1 MEITVKSGTPEKQ
14 RTACIVVGVF
24 DSRKLSAA
32 AMDVDKASDGY
43 ISGIVRRGDMEG
55 ERGQS
60 LLLHHVPGILSD
72 RVLLIGL
79 GKERDFND
87 KAFRAVNASTAQVL
101 DKCGASEAVSYLTDL
116 TVKNRDAVWK
126 CYAAA
131 ISTESALYKFST
143 HKSKPESSRK
153 PLKKIIFNIPSRRE
167 LLESESAVLK
177 ARAVVGGMNLA
188 RNLGNLAPN
197 VCTPSYLARQA
208 QQLKRQYKKLKIE
221 VLDEAEM
228 KRLGMGS
235 LLSVSQGSKQPA
247 KLICMEYNGAAKS
260 QKPVVL
266 VGKGVTFD
274 SGGISIKPSASM
286 DEMKYDMC
294 GAASVF
300 GVVRACADMQLDCN
314 VVGIV
319 PTVENMPSGTAT
331 RPGDIVTSMSGTT
344 IEILNTD
351 AEGRLILCDALT
363 YSGKYNPDVVIDIA
377 TLTGACIVALGH
389 HTSAVLGNH
398 SPLVNDLQSAGKKAG
413 DPCWELPM
421 GDDYEK
427 QLESNF
433 ADLAN
438 IGGPGAGTITA
449 ACFLA
454 HFSKKYRWAHLD
466 IAGVAWKSGKEK
478 GATGRPVPMLM
489 EYLIDRCSNT

>member
-24 DSRKLSAA
+24 DSRKLSNAA
-32 AMDVDKASDGY
+32 AQVDSASEGY
-43 ISGIVRRGDMEG
+43 ISNIVRRGDMDG
-55 ERGQS
+55 EKGQS
-60 LLLHHVPGILSD
+60 LLLHNVTGILAD
-72 RVLLIGL
+72 RVLLLGL
-79 GKERDFND
+79 GKERDMND
-87 KAFRAVNASTAQVL
+87 KTFRSVNASAAQVL
-101 DKCGASEAVSYLTDL
+101 NKSGASEAVSYLTDL
-116 TVKNRDAVWK
+116 NVKNRDSAWK

-131 ISTESALYKFST
+131 LSVESALYRFT
-143 HKSKPESSRK
+143 NHKSKRETSRK
-153 PLKKIIFNIPSRRE
+153 PLKKIIFNVPSRKE
-167 LLESESAVLK
+167 LLDGEAAVLR
-177 ARAVVGGMNLA
+177 ARAVAGGMNLT

-208 QQLKRQYKKLKIE
+208 QQLKRQYKKLKTEI
-221 VLDEAEM
+221 LDEAEM
-228 KRLGMGS
+228 KRLGMDS
-235 LLSVSQGSKQPA
+235 LLSVSQGSKQAA
-247 KLICMEYNGAAKS
+247 KLICMEYSGAPKS
-260 QKPVVL
+260 RKPVVF

-286 DEMKYDMC
+286 DEMKFDMC

-300 GVVRACADMQLDCN
+300 GVIRACADMQLDCN

-319 PTVENMPSGTAT
+319 PAVENMPSGTAT
-331 RPGDIVTSMSGTT
+331 RPGDVVNSLSGST

-363 YSGKYNPDVVIDIA
+363 YAGEYNPDVVIDIA

-389 HTSAVLGNH
+389 HTAGLMGNH
-398 SPLVNDLQSAGKKAG
+398 NPLINDLLSAGRKAG

-421 GDDYEK
+421 GEEYEK

-433 ADLAN
+433 ADIAN

-449 ACFLA
+449 ACFLG
-454 HFSKKYRWAHLD
+454 HFTKKYRWAHLD

-478 GATGRPVPMLM
+478 GATGRPVPLLM
-489 EYLIDRCSNT
+489 EYLFDRCIQN